1 LDSLNPSE
9 NHLGLWVLL
18 IPVVGGLI
26 CGLMARFGSKAI
38 RGHGI
43 PEAMEQVLT
52 NRSRIPARITFL
64 KPVSAAVSIGTGG
77 PFGAEG
83 PIIATGSALGSL
95 VGQFVHMTPGER
107 KTLLAAGAAAGMAAV
122 FGSPVSAVLLAIELL
137 LFEFRPRSIIPVAL
151 ASATAA
157 GMRVIFEGGHAV
169 FPMPDVAAPGIGA
182 MAFYVLLGGL
192 MGVAAAAIT
201 RLVYFVEDSFE
212 RLPIHWMWW
221 PALGGLAV
229 GLIGYFSPRTLG
241 VGYGNITDIL
251 SNKWTLQAVAVLCL
265 MKFVS
270 WTFAISSGTSGG
282 TMAPLFTIGGALGQ
296 VVAGVTITTIPSIDL
311 KLAALVGMA
320 ALFAGASR
328 AFLASTVF
336 AFEATLQPFSLLP
349 LLGGCAASYLVA
361 AMLSKTSL
369 MTEKIVRRGVAA
381 PHEYEADLLA
391 QVAVRE
397 IATRKVVTL
406 AATQSVAEV
415 RRWIA
420 ADGPD
425 ASHQGF
431 PIVNANGVLVGVLTR
446 RDLLNSQV
454 AEQKLLDDLVARL
467 PKFVHDDCTVRQAAD
482 HMVRHGIGRLPV
494 LNRAKPP
501 QIIGIITRS
510 DILSVFRRGLDDS
523 TSEPPTLKMPSL
535 RRRHSRTA

>member
-1 LDSLNPSE
+1 
-9 NHLGLWVLL
+9 
-18 IPVVGGLI
+18 
-26 CGLMARFGSKAI
+26 
-38 RGHGI
+38 
-43 PEAMEQVLT
+43 
-52 NRSRIPARITFL
+52 
-64 KPVSAAVSIGTGG
+64 
-77 PFGAEG
+77 
-83 PIIATGSALGSL
+83 
-95 VGQFVHMTPGER
+95 
-107 KTLLAAGAAAGMAAV
+107 
-122 FGSPVSAVLLAIELL
+122 
-137 LFEFRPRSIIPVAL
+137 
-151 ASATAA
+151 
-157 GMRVIFEGGHAV
+157 
-169 FPMPDVAAPGIGA
+169 
-182 MAFYVLLGGL
+182 
-192 MGVAAAAIT
+192 
-201 RLVYFVEDSFE
+201 
-212 RLPIHWMWW
+212 
-221 PALGGLAV
+221 
-229 GLIGYFSPRTLG
+229 
-241 VGYGNITDIL
+241 
-251 SNKWTLQAVAVLCL
+251 
-265 MKFVS
+265 
-270 WTFAISSGTSGG
+270 
-282 TMAPLFTIGGALGQ
+282 
-296 VVAGVTITTIPSIDL
+296 
-311 KLAALVGMA
+311 
-320 ALFAGASR
+320 
-328 AFLASTVF
+328 VF

-406 AATQSVAEV
+406 AARQSVAEV

-431 PIVNANGVLVGVLTR
+431 PIVNADSVLVGVLTR
-446 RDLLNSQV
+446 RDLLNSLV
-454 AEQKLLDDLVARL
+454 AEQTLLADLVARL

-510 DILSVFRRGLDDS
+510 DILSVFRRGLDES